1 MRLKSFRVKILCP
14 FLGKYWKRT
23 RDFVILIKVKG
34 RRLTMANIYDTVNQ
48 VERELRETEQYVT
61 LKEGIEAVKAD
72 EEANAILSD
81 FQGVQQLFFQ
91 KQQMG
96 EEISEE
102 EAAQAQ
108 EVSQKMQENELT
120 SELMEKE
127 QQLNQVLTD
136 VNEIIM
142 KPIQELYQ

>member
-1 MRLKSFRVKILCP
+1 
-14 FLGKYWKRT
+14 
-23 RDFVILIKVKG
+23 
-34 RRLTMANIYDTVNQ
+34 MANIYDTVNQ
-48 VERELRETEQYVT
+48 VERELRETEQYIT

-72 EEANAILSD
+72 EDANAILTD

-91 KQQMG
+91 KQQMRQ
-96 EEISEE
+96 EISEE

-136 VNEIIM
+136 VNQIIM

>member
-1 MRLKSFRVKILCP
+1 
-14 FLGKYWKRT
+14 
-23 RDFVILIKVKG
+23 
-34 RRLTMANIYDTVNQ
+34 
-48 VERELRETEQYVT
+48 
-61 LKEGIEAVKAD
+61 
-72 EEANAILSD
+72 
-81 FQGVQQLFFQ
+81 
-91 KQQMG
+91 MG
-96 EEISEE
+96 QEISEE

-136 VNEIIM
+136 VNQIIM

>member
-1 MRLKSFRVKILCP
+1 
-14 FLGKYWKRT
+14 
-23 RDFVILIKVKG
+23 
-34 RRLTMANIYDTVNQ
+34 MANIYDTVNQ
-48 VERELRETEQYVT
+48 VEREIRETEQYIT
-61 LKEGIEAVKAD
+61 LKEAIDAVKAD
-72 EEANAILSD
+72 EEANAVLTE
-81 FQGVQQLFFQ
+81 FQGVQQIFFQ

-96 EEISEE
+96 QEISEE

-108 EVSQKMQENELT
+108 TVSQQMQENELT